1 VIGDPVN
8 VAARTEKATRQTG
21 DDVLITAATTERLQ
35 SAFGLQERPG
45 INMKGIDEPVTLYAP
60 TVPDEIPSEPGDGH
74 AETFGA
80 RLRGALGARPGRTS
94 TLPGAN

>member
-1 VIGDPVN
+1 
-8 VAARTEKATRQTG
+8 
-21 DDVLITAATTERLQ
+21 
-35 SAFGLQERPG
+35 
-45 INMKGIDEPVTLYAP
+45 MKGIDEPVTLHAP

-74 AETFGA
+74 AETFGM